1 MRTDN
6 KVSSILEERAAHYGD
21 FKNVAN
27 VTEHLTRAL
36 DLGANSGNLDS
47 VTKLA
52 FYMICNKMARA
63 VCGKITEDTIRDIQ
77 GYATLILEHSPNVVR
92 DTYTEALHAN
102 TR

>member
-1 MRTDN
+1 MSES

-27 VTEHLTRAL
+27 VTDHLVCAL
-36 DLGANSGNLDS
+36 ELGANSGNLDS
-47 VTKLA
+47 VTKLS

-77 GYATLILEHSPNVVR
+77 GYAALILEHSSNVVK
-92 DTYTEALHAN
+92 DTYTEVSRAN